1 MKKSSLLIVLSIIF
15 ILITG
20 CASDNSNEHNHHEQ
34 NNREHS
40 SHEQKTP
47 IVNDKKEVSQID
59 IGATVRNY
67 HEDSITGNNIKI
79 AILDTGIDTKN
90 DDLSFEKGI
99 NFVGNNS
106 KNFKDDNGH
115 GTKIAGIIAAR
126 KNDKN
131 LIGIAPE
138 SKLYIAKVADSNG
151 KVSYSDLIKGI
162 NWAIKEK
169 VDIIN
174 ISLEFEKDNKELHKA
189 IKKAY
194 DNNIII
200 ISSSGNIRFEGDTY
214 ESYPGKYKE
223 VISIGM
229 LNTDGE
235 IYSKEF
241 KNKHVDAF
249 APGEDLTS
257 SYFNNKMTLDTGV
270 SFATAYASGY
280 AALIIQSDKA
290 KNIDISSDSVKKQMK
305 AGLEQGI
312 NNFSFE
318 VYFIW
323 AINILTI
330 ILLVSLVLYH
340 LWFYF
345 SNKQR
350 KYPKKKM
357 IYIVSIAIFVN
368 IIARVSIMLL
378 HLG

>member
-1 MKKSSLLIVLSIIF
+1 MKKFTSLILISLLF

-20 CASDNSNEHNHHEQ
+20 CLSAKSD
-34 NNREHS
+34 EHS
-40 SHEQKTP
+40 KHEHHHNEEKVP
-47 IVNDKKEVSQID
+47 LVSDKKEVSQID

-67 HEDSITGNNIKI
+67 HQDNITGKGIKI

-90 DDLSFEKGI
+90 DDLTFEKGI

-106 KNFKDDNGH
+106 KNFQDDNGH
-115 GTKIAGIIAAR
+115 GTKVAGIIAAR
-126 KNDKN
+126 KNNKN

-138 SKLYIAKVADSNG
+138 SKLYIAKVSDRNG

-162 NWAIKEK
+162 NWAIKER
-169 VDIIN
+169 VDVIN
-174 ISLEFEKDNKELHKA
+174 ISLEFEKDNAELHKA

-229 LNTDGE
+229 LNTEGTV
-235 IYSKEF
+235 YSKEF
-241 KNKHVDAF
+241 TNKHVDVF

-280 AALIIQSDKA
+280 ASLIIQSDKE
-290 KNIDISSDSVKKQMK
+290 KNNSISLDTVKRQMK
-305 AGLEQGI
+305 NGLEQGI
-312 NNFSFE
+312 SNLSLE
-318 VYFIW
+318 VFVIGFL
-323 AINILTI
+323 NIITI
-330 ILLVSLVLYH
+330 ILICGLVLYH

-345 SNKQR
+345 FKKKTIR
-350 KYPKKKM
+350 KYPKRTVILLAIM
-357 IYIVSIAIFVN
+357 IICINLIVRI
-368 IIARVSIMLL
+368 SIMLVNL
-378 HLG
+378 